1 MTRFML
7 NAMLSRAVVLAIGN
21 YCWCLELKPA
31 FKIQFY
37 YCVSFLG
44 ADMEII
50 FCSKNVSFVLSSETI
65 CRNFSS
71 ADDILLA
78 KIGPKRRSLSITVIL
93 LSIYSMIFM
102 TGLIGNVCTCIVI
115 IRTSYMR
122 TSTNYYLFSLALS
135 DVILLIV
142 GT

>member
-1 MTRFML
+1 
-7 NAMLSRAVVLAIGN
+7 
-21 YCWCLELKPA
+21 
-31 FKIQFY
+31 
-37 YCVSFLG
+37 
-44 ADMEII
+44 MEII

-78 KIGPKRRSLSITVIL
+78 KIGPKRRSLPITVIL
-93 LSIYSMIFM
+93 LFVYSMIFM
-102 TGLIGNVCTCIVI
+102 TGIIGNVCTCIVI